1 MKVQLLVSEWCT
13 PCRSAEEIWRTVAQR
28 KAIAFEVL
36 DAGQR
41 EGREVI
47 AKLGVRTVPST
58 VIDGALAHLGV
69 PSLEEAMR
77 LAAAA
82 PDRAAGAAQ
91 SHYVGM
97 TLEATSGWQLAS
109 AAVYLALAGAALAFG
124 GGIDGDP
131 AWRAAALHA
140 YGLGFVLFFVFGL
153 GEHLLPRFTGAP
165 IRGGAIAWTQLALAH
180 AGTWLLVGGLA
191 AASRPWAF
199 AGGLV
204 AWIAFAVFAVR
215 LVGVLW
221 HRQGDDA
228 SPLARSI

>member
-1 MKVQLLVSEWCT
+1 MPW
-13 PCRSAEEIWRTVAQR
+13 RSAEEIWRTVAQR

-69 PSLEEAMR
+69 PSLDEAMR
-77 LAAAA
+77 FVAAA
-82 PDRAAGAAQ
+82 PDRAAGTAQ
-91 SHYVGM
+91 SHYVGL

-131 AWRAAALHA
+131 VWRAAALHA
-140 YGLGFVLFFVFGL
+140 YGQGFVVFFVFGH

-165 IRGGAIAWTQLALAH
+165 IRGGAIAWTQFVLTH
-180 AGTWLLVGGLA
+180 VGTWLLVGGLA
-191 AASRPWAF
+191 VASRPWAF

-215 LVGVLW
+215 MLGVLR
-221 HRQGDDA
+221 HRPRDDA
-228 SPLARSI
+228 SPLARSIEQST